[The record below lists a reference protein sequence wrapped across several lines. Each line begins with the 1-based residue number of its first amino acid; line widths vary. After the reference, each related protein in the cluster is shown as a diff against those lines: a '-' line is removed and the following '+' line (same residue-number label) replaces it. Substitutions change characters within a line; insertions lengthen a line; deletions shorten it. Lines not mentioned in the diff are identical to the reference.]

1 MIHYFLGIEVLQF
14 SSGILISQKKYVGE
28 ILNKFQM
35 KDCNLVNTLS
45 EFGLKLNKDD
55 GGKKVN
61 STLYKQI
68 VGSLMYLIAT
78 RLDIMHSVS
87 VISRYMECPT
97 EIHLLAT
104 KRILRYLQGT
114 KEFGLFFKK

>member
-1 MIHYFLGIEVLQF
+1 
-14 SSGILISQKKYVGE
+14 
-28 ILNKFQM
+28 M
-35 KDCNLVNTLS
+35 KDCDPVNTPS

-68 VGSLMYLIAT
+68 VGSLMYLTAT
-78 RLDIMHSVS
+78 RPDIMHVVS

-97 EIHLLAT
+97 
-104 KRILRYLQGT
+104 
-114 KEFGLFFKK
+114 